1 MKYKIIVDKQS
12 RKNPSNEKKEYM
24 IDIEELRV
32 KGDVYDSLII
42 TKETDYVIRRLSLNE
57 SQVLT
62 ILEEP
67 VIEPIPELNIKL
79 FEGDN
84 YIYLADREGNKF
96 YAEYL
101 IKNDFT
107 DIYVT
112 KNEMNSSIYQ
122 TAQNIEL
129 NVSQKLTGYSTT
141 KEMNSAI
148 DMKVDG
154 ITSTVNN
161 TLKNYST
168 TTQMNSAIEQKADSI
183 TSSVSKSYATKNEL
197 NTAKSEIKQTTD
209 SITSSVNNTFK
220 NYSTT
225 AQMNSAITQKA
236 NEITSTVSSTY
247 ATKNALNSA
256 KSEIKQTTD
265 SISSEVS
272 KKVNNNE
279 FGTKIT
285 QNANNVRIAWN
296 NNSKNVQFANGA
308 ISLYDGEVSDSKKR
322 ATFNYTGNHFYLNGS
337 YLGKIGTNQLQSD
350 SSKKG
355 LVFDLENA
363 TAYMSWSWKETANA
377 DVYAMRWTY
386 ASKKFGAYEA
396 NTLNAGCNIDM
407 HGYTL
412 KNVSFEGG
420 GITGTL
426 SFKQPLEVE
435 TDGTLKRWSTAT
447 LKFQNGI
454 LVSGSWG

>member
-1 MKYKIIVDKQS
+1 MSLDH
-12 RKNPSNEKKEYM
+12 EYH
-24 IDIEELRV
+24 
-32 KGDVYDSLII
+32 
-42 TKETDYVIRRLSLNE
+42 
-57 SQVLT
+57 VLT
-62 ILEEP
+62 VLEEP
-67 VIEPIPELNIKL
+67 TIEVLPELNIKL

-84 YIYLADREGNKF
+84 YIYLADMQGNKF

-107 DIYVT
+107 DIYAT
-112 KNEMNSSIYQ
+112 RNEMNSSIYQ
-122 TAQNIEL
+122 TAQSIEL
-129 NVSQKLTGYSTT
+129 NVNQKLTGYSTT

-148 DMKVDG
+148 DMKVD
-154 ITSTVNN
+154 
-161 TLKNYST
+161 
-168 TTQMNSAIEQKADSI
+168 SI
-183 TSSVSKSYATKNEL
+183 TSE
-197 NTAKSEIKQTTD
+197 
-209 SITSSVNNTFK
+209 VNNTFK

-225 AQMNSAITQKA
+225 VQMNSVITQKA

-247 ATKNALNSA
+247 ATKNALNSF
-256 KSEIKQTTD
+256 KTEIKQTTD
-265 SISSEVS
+265 SITSEVN
-272 KKVNNNE
+272 KKVNGSE

-285 QNANNVRIAWN
+285 QNANSVRIAWN
-296 NNSKNVQFANGA
+296 NNSKNVQFANGG

-322 ATFNYTGNHFYLNGS
+322 ATFNYTGNHFYLNGA
-337 YLGKIGTNQLQSD
+337 YLGKIGTNQLESD

-363 TAYMSWSWKETANA
+363 TAYMSWNWKETANA
-377 DVYAMRWTY
+377 AAYTMKWAY
-386 ASKKFGAYEA
+386 ASKKLDAYEA

-426 SFKQPLEVE
+426 IFKQPLEVN
-435 TDGTLKRWSTAT
+435 TDGTIKRWSTAT

-454 LVSGSWG
+454 LISGSWGNT